1 MLNHSKDVY
10 TQKYQM
16 MGIIFSSGETAS
28 ALVNYRALY
37 PFEARNHDEMSFNS
51 GDVIQ
56 VRNEAFPTHE

>member
-1 MLNHSKDVY
+1 
-10 TQKYQM
+10 M

-56 VRNEAFPTHE
+56 VSNEAFSARE